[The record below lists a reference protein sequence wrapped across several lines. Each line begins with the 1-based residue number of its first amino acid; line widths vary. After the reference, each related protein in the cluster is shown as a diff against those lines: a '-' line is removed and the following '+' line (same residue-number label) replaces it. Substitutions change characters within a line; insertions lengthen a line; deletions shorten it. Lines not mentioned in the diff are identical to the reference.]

1 MDPNEQPQSM
11 PDAPDKEKMEQ
22 IRRRRLEKLGSTNTP
37 PATPTESKPP
47 SPQEGP
53 SGSSSTDAK
62 ENAAVK
68 RSKINI
74 TPAQSPAGENP
85 FAKLGVG
92 STGTN
97 LNKKRPVPDADFN
110 RPSAPTPAPAKRQAP
125 PESFEDWS
133 DKTISHIFRVTTDEK
148 RQTDLHG
155 HKLTFLP
162 DLTSELQGQNPDAPL
177 RLSSDNI
184 EAAILEAATAF
195 PHDRPLM
202 DYLLPCWKRVVRAR
216 KGLRT
221 STPEK
226 EAVLQEAKRLCM
238 SYCIFAITIPD
249 LFSRESNPQHDTL
262 VPYLLRDI
270 DNDNGICLDFLQE
283 AVSRISE
290 DESIIEVL
298 VKAMVEIS
306 TQLSKLTMND
316 DYKSHVNALK
326 LYARFPSLLDALA
339 NHPTF
344 LMAQSAPGIE
354 KNTLLGPFFRISP
367 LQPEVTKTYFAGP
380 RTLERGAIKNSQSA
394 LQLTL
399 NTHQLDLR
407 DIINAFIRASLGTR
421 QKVLDWFAYI
431 MNTNHKRR
439 AMQVDPKQVASD
451 GFMINVTVVLDHLC
465 EPFMDTTFSKVDRI
479 DVGYFR
485 RNPRV
490 DIKEETKLNADQSQS
505 DEFYSQ
511 QLDGESNFIS
521 EVFFL
526 TLAAHHY
533 GSEAANTKL
542 KSLDKDIKFYEK
554 HLRTMEAERV
564 KFANS
569 PHQLQLFETT
579 LRRHTEVL
587 EKSMSLKYAIEGV
600 LLDEKMQARSLQFM
614 RYVAVWLL
622 RVASQSDY
630 KPDRPLKLPL
640 PKEQPEAYK
649 CLPEYALQDV
659 VDNFKFVFRYVPQ
672 IILSAIGDEMIAL
685 CIAFLESSEYV
696 RNPYLKSTLV
706 TLLYSGTWPTYHLR
720 KGVLG
725 DALTNLKFAND
736 HLLHA
741 VMKFYIEAEST
752 GAHTQFYDKFNIR
765 YEIFQIIKCVWSND
779 FYKDQLEKQ
788 SRTDRQFFVR
798 FVNLL
803 LNDATY
809 VMDEALSKFPKIHDL
824 EKELREDQ
832 SLSQEDRQKKEEEL
846 HAVEGQ
852 ATSYMQLA
860 NETIAMMKLFTKA
873 LCESFTMPEI
883 VARLAGMLDY
893 NLDTLVSPKSLNLK
907 VDNPEKYHFNAK
919 TLLPDIVEIFLNL
932 GGAQSFVEA
941 VAADGRSYKASTFDR
956 ASDIMSKK
964 GLKAPEE
971 LAAWNDLKGRF
982 AKAKEVLDQADLDLG
997 EIPSE
1002 FEDPLMGDLM
1012 KDPVILPSQNI
1023 VDRSTIVQHLLSDE
1037 KDPFT
1042 RQPMTIEDVVPA
1054 HDLLQQIEAWKAEK
1068 LAAVKAKGAAEAMD
1082 TSEG

>member
-1 MDPNEQPQSM
+1 MDPNEQPPSM

-22 IRRRRLEKLGSTNTP
+22 D
-37 PATPTESKPP
+37 A
-47 SPQEGP
+47 P
-53 SGSSSTDAK
+53 SGSSSKDAK
-62 ENAAVK
+62 ENADVK

-74 TPAQSPAGENP
+74 TPAPSSPVGENP
-85 FAKLGVG
+85 YGKQGVG
-92 STGTN
+92 STGASTPPSGTN
-97 LNKKRPVPDADFN
+97 IDKKRSFPTADVN
-110 RPSAPTPAPAKRQAP
+110 RPSGSTVPPAKRHA
-125 PESFEDWS
+125 PESFEEWA

-148 RQTDLHG
+148 RQTDVHG
-155 HKLTFLP
+155 HKLAYLS
-162 DLTSELQGQNPDAPL
+162 DLSAELREQNPDGAL

-184 EAAILEAATAF
+184 EQAILEAANAVS
-195 PHDRPLM
+195 HEKPLM
-202 DYLLPCWKRVVRAR
+202 DYMLPCWKRVVRA
-216 KGLRT
+216 KKSLRT
-221 STPEK
+221 PTPEK
-226 EAVLQEAKRLCM
+226 ETVLLEAKRLCM
-238 SYCIFAITIPD
+238 SYCIFAVTLPD
-249 LFSRESNPQHDTL
+249 LFSREPNPQHDTL

-270 DNDNGICLDFLQE
+270 DHDNGICLDFLQE

-290 DESIIEVL
+290 DESVIDIL
-298 VKAMVEIS
+298 VKAMIEIS

-326 LYARFPSLLDALA
+326 LYSKFPALLDALA

-344 LMAQSAPGIE
+344 LTAQSAPGIE
-354 KNTLLGPFFRISP
+354 KHTLLGPFFRISP
-367 LQPEVTKTYFAGP
+367 LQTDVTKTYFAGP
-380 RTLERGAIKNSQSA
+380 RTLDRGAIKNSQSA

-407 DIINAFIRASLGTR
+407 DVVNAFIRASLDTR
-421 QKVLDWFAYI
+421 HKVLDWFAYI
-431 MNTNHKRR
+431 MNNNHKRR
-439 AMQVDPKQVASD
+439 AIQVDPKQVASD
-451 GFMINVTVVLDHLC
+451 GFMMNVTVVLDHLC

-511 QLDGESNFIS
+511 KLDGESNFIS

-533 GSEAANTKL
+533 GSEATQAKL

-554 HLRTMEAERV
+554 HLKTMEAERV
-564 KFANS
+564 KFVNS
-569 PHQLQLFETT
+569 PHQLQLFELT
-579 LRRHTEVL
+579 LKRHTDVL

-600 LLDEKMQARSLQFM
+600 LLDEKMQGRSLQFM

-630 KPDRPLKLPL
+630 KPDRPLTLPL

-685 CIAFLESSEYV
+685 CLAFLESSEYV

-779 FYKDQLEKQ
+779 FYKDQLAKQ

-824 EKELREDQ
+824 EKELRENQ

-846 HAVEGQ
+846 HTVEGQ

-893 NLDTLVSPKSLNLK
+893 NLDTLVSPKSQNLK
-907 VDNPEKYHFNAK
+907 VDNPDKYHFNAK
-919 TLLPDIVEIFLNL
+919 TLLPDIVEIFINL
-932 GGAQSFVEA
+932 GSAQSFVEA

-971 LAAWNDLKGRF
+971 LMAWNDLKVRF
-982 AKAKEVLDQADLDLG
+982 AKAKEVLDQAELDFG

-1002 FEDPLMGDLM
+1002 FEDPLIGDLM

-1042 RQPMTIEDVVPA
+1042 RQPMTIDDIVPA
-1054 HDLLQQIEAWKAEK
+1054 DDLRQQIDAWKAEK
-1068 LAAVKAKGAAEAMD
+1068 LAAAKAKAAAEPMD

>member
-1 MDPNEQPQSM
+1 MDPNEQPPNM

-22 IRRRRLEKLGSTNTP
+22 
-37 PATPTESKPP
+37 
-47 SPQEGP
+47 
-53 SGSSSTDAK
+53 
-62 ENAAVK
+62 
-68 RSKINI
+68 
-74 TPAQSPAGENP
+74 
-85 FAKLGVG
+85 LGVG
-92 STGTN
+92 STGGSAPVSGTN
-97 LNKKRPVPDADFN
+97 LDKKRPFPALDVN
-110 RPSAPTPAPAKRQAP
+110 RPSGPATPPTKRHAPET
-125 PESFEDWS
+125 FEDWS
-133 DKTISHIFRVTTDEK
+133 DKTISQIFRVSTDEK
-148 RQTDLHG
+148 RQADVHG

-162 DLTSELQGQNPDAPL
+162 DLTAELKEQNPDGPL

-184 EAAILEAATAF
+184 EQAILEAANAF
-195 PHDRPLM
+195 PHEKPLM
-202 DYLLPCWKRVVRAR
+202 DYMLPCWKRVVRAR
-216 KGLRT
+216 KSLRT
-221 STPEK
+221 PTPEK
-226 EAVLQEAKRLCM
+226 EALLLEAKRLCM
-238 SYCIFAITIPD
+238 SYCIFAVTLPD
-249 LFSRESNPQHDTL
+249 LFSREPNPQHDTL

-270 DNDNGICLDFLQE
+270 DHDNGICLDFLQE
-283 AVSRISE
+283 AVSRIPE
-290 DESIIEVL
+290 DESILEIL

-316 DYKSHVNALK
+316 GYKSHVNALK
-326 LYARFPSLLDALA
+326 LYSKFPPLLDALA

-344 LMAQSAPGIE
+344 MMAQSAPGIE

-367 LQPEVTKTYFAGP
+367 LQTEVTKTYFAGP
-380 RTLERGAIKNSQSA
+380 RTLDRGAIKNAQSA

-399 NTHQLDLR
+399 TTHQFDLR
-407 DIINAFIRASLGTR
+407 DIVNAFIRASLGTR
-421 QKVLDWFAYI
+421 HKLLDWFAYI

-511 QLDGESNFIS
+511 KLDGESNFIS

-533 GSEAANTKL
+533 GSEATNAKL

-554 HLRTMEAERV
+554 HLKTMEAERV
-564 KFANS
+564 KFVNS
-569 PHQLQLFETT
+569 PHQLQLFEVT
-579 LRRHTEVL
+579 LRRHTDVL

-600 LLDEKMQARSLQFM
+600 LLDEKMQGRSLQFM

-630 KPDRPLKLPL
+630 KPDRTLKLPL
-640 PKEQPEAYK
+640 PKEQSEAFK

-672 IILSAIGDEMIAL
+672 IILSAVGDEMIAL
-685 CIAFLESSEYV
+685 CIAFLESSDYV

-706 TLLYSGTWPTYHLR
+706 TLLYSGTWPTYHLG

-765 YEIFQIIKCVWSND
+765 YEIFQIIKCVWVND
-779 FYKDQLEKQ
+779 FYKDQLAKQ
-788 SRTDRQFFVR
+788 SRTDRHFFIR

-824 EKELREDQ
+824 ENELRDNHN
-832 SLSQEDRQKKEEEL
+832 LSQEDRQKKEEEL

-873 LCESFTMPEI
+873 LCEAFTMPEI

-893 NLDTLVSPKSLNLK
+893 NLDTLVSPKSLNLR

-932 GGAQSFVEA
+932 GSAQSFVEA
-941 VAADGRSYKASTFDR
+941 VAGDGRSYKASTFDR
-956 ASDIMSKK
+956 ATDIMSKK

-971 LAAWNDLKGRF
+971 LAAWNALKVKF
-982 AKAKEVLDQADLDLG
+982 AKAKEVLDQAELDFG
-997 EIPSE
+997 EIPSD
-1002 FEDPLMGDLM
+1002 FEDPLIGDLM

-1023 VDRSTIVQHLLSDE
+1023 VDRSTIIQHLLSDE

-1042 RQPMTIEDVVPA
+1042 RQPMTIDDIVPA
-1054 HDLLQQIEAWKAEK
+1054 DDLRQQIDAWKAEK
-1068 LAAVKAKGAAEAMD
+1068 LAAAKAKATAEPMD
-1082 TSEG
+1082 TTEG

>member
-1 MDPNEQPQSM
+1 MDPNEQPPSM

-47 SPQEGP
+47 SPQDAP
-53 SGSSSTDAK
+53 SGSSSRDAK
-62 ENAAVK
+62 ENAVVN

-74 TPAQSPAGENP
+74 TPAPSSPAGESP
-85 FAKLGVG
+85 FAQPGVG
-92 STGTN
+92 STE
-97 LNKKRPVPDADFN
+97 A
-110 RPSAPTPAPAKRQAP
+110 SAPETGSAP
-125 PESFEDWS
+125 PPTKRHAPETFEDWS
-133 DKTISHIFRVTTDEK
+133 DKTISQIFRVSTDEK
-148 RQTDLHG
+148 RQTDVHG

-162 DLTSELQGQNPDAPL
+162 DLSAELQEQNPDSPP

-184 EAAILEAATAF
+184 EQAILEAANAF
-195 PHDRPLM
+195 PHDKPLM
-202 DYLLPCWKRVVRAR
+202 DYMLPCWKRVVRA
-216 KGLRT
+216 KKSLRT
-221 STPEK
+221 PTPEK
-226 EAVLQEAKRLCM
+226 EAVISEAKRLCM
-238 SYCIFAITIPD
+238 SYCIFAVTLPD
-249 LFSRESNPQHDTL
+249 LFSREPNPQHDTL

-270 DNDNGICLDFLQE
+270 DHDNGICLDFLQE
-283 AVSRISE
+283 AVSRIAE
-290 DESIIEVL
+290 DESILEIF

-316 DYKSHVNALK
+316 GYKSHVNALK
-326 LYARFPSLLDALA
+326 LYSKFPPLLDALA

-344 LMAQSAPGIE
+344 MMAQSAPGIE

-367 LQPEVTKTYFAGP
+367 LQTEVTKTYFAGP
-380 RTLERGAIKNSQSA
+380 RTLDRGAIKNAQSA

-399 NTHQLDLR
+399 TAHQFDLR
-407 DIINAFIRASLGTR
+407 DIVNAFIRASLGTR
-421 QKVLDWFAYI
+421 HKLLDWFAYI
-431 MNTNHKRR
+431 MNSNHKRR

-451 GFMINVTVVLDHLC
+451 GFMVNVTVVLDHLC

-485 RNPRV
+485 RNPRI

-511 QLDGESNFIS
+511 KLDGESNFIS

-533 GSEAANTKL
+533 GSEATNAKL

-564 KFANS
+564 KFVNS
-569 PHQLQLFETT
+569 PHQLQLFEVT
-579 LRRHTEVL
+579 LKRHTDVL

-600 LLDEKMQARSLQFM
+600 LLDEKMQGRSLQFM

-630 KPDRPLKLPL
+630 KPDRTLELPL
-640 PKEQPEAYK
+640 PKEQPEAFQ

-672 IILSAIGDEMIAL
+672 IILSAVGDEMIAL
-685 CIAFLESSEYV
+685 CIAFLESSDYI

-706 TLLYSGTWPTYHLR
+706 TLLYSGTWPTYHLG

-779 FYKDQLEKQ
+779 FYKDQLAKQ
-788 SRTDRQFFVR
+788 SRTDRQFFIR

-824 EKELREDQ
+824 EIELRDNH

-846 HAVEGQ
+846 HTVEGQ

-873 LCESFTMPEI
+873 LCDAFTMPEI

-893 NLDTLVSPKSLNLK
+893 NLDTLVSTKSLNLR

-932 GGAQSFVEA
+932 GSAQSFVEA
-941 VAADGRSYKASTFDR
+941 VAGDGRSYKASTFDR
-956 ASDIMSKK
+956 ATDIMSKK

-971 LAAWNDLKGRF
+971 LAAWNDLKARF
-982 AKAKEVLDQADLDLG
+982 AKAKEVLDQAELDFG
-997 EIPSE
+997 EIPPD
-1002 FEDPLMGDLM
+1002 FEDPLIGDLM

-1042 RQPMTIEDVVPA
+1042 RQPMTIDDVVPA
-1054 HDLLQQIEAWKAEK
+1054 DDLRHQIDAWKAEK
-1068 LAAVKAKGAAEAMD
+1068 LAAAKAKAAATDPMD
-1082 TSEG
+1082 TTEG

>member
-1 MDPNEQPQSM
+1 MQ
-11 PDAPDKEKMEQ
+11 
-22 IRRRRLEKLGSTNTP
+22 
-37 PATPTESKPP
+37 
-47 SPQEGP
+47 
-53 SGSSSTDAK
+53 
-62 ENAAVK
+62 
-68 RSKINI
+68 
-74 TPAQSPAGENP
+74 
-85 FAKLGVG
+85 
-92 STGTN
+92 
-97 LNKKRPVPDADFN
+97 
-110 RPSAPTPAPAKRQAP
+110 
-125 PESFEDWS
+125 
-133 DKTISHIFRVTTDEK
+133 
-148 RQTDLHG
+148 
-155 HKLTFLP
+155 
-162 DLTSELQGQNPDAPL
+162 
-177 RLSSDNI
+177 
-184 EAAILEAATAF
+184 
-195 PHDRPLM
+195 
-202 DYLLPCWKRVVRAR
+202 
-216 KGLRT
+216 
-221 STPEK
+221 
-226 EAVLQEAKRLCM
+226 
-238 SYCIFAITIPD
+238 
-249 LFSRESNPQHDTL
+249 
-262 VPYLLRDI
+262 
-270 DNDNGICLDFLQE
+270 
-283 AVSRISE
+283 
-290 DESIIEVL
+290 
-298 VKAMVEIS
+298 
-306 TQLSKLTMND
+306 
-316 DYKSHVNALK
+316 ALK
-326 LYARFPSLLDALA
+326 LYSKFPVLLDALA

-367 LQPEVTKTYFAGP
+367 LQADVTKTYFAGP
-380 RTLERGAIKNSQSA
+380 RTLDRGAIKNAQSA

-399 NTHQLDLR
+399 ATHQLDLR
-407 DIINAFIRASLGTR
+407 DIVNAFIRASLGTR
-421 QKVLDWFAYI
+421 HKLLDWFAYI
-431 MNTNHKRR
+431 MNSNHKRR
-439 AMQVDPKQVASD
+439 AMQVDPKHVASD
-451 GFMINVTVVLDHLC
+451 GFMVNVTVVLDHLC

-485 RNPRV
+485 RSPRI

-505 DEFYSQ
+505 DEYYSQ
-511 QLDGESNFIS
+511 KLDGESNFIS

-533 GSEAANTKL
+533 GSEATNAKL

-564 KFANS
+564 KFVNS
-569 PHQLQLFETT
+569 PHQLQLFEVT
-579 LRRHTEVL
+579 LRRHTDVL

-600 LLDEKMQARSLQFM
+600 LLDEKMQGRSLQFM

-630 KPDRPLKLPL
+630 KPERALTLPL
-640 PKEQPEAYK
+640 PKEQPEAFK

-672 IILSAIGDEMIAL
+672 IILSAVGDEMIAL
-685 CIAFLESSEYV
+685 CIAFLESSDYV

-706 TLLYSGTWPTYHLR
+706 TLLYSGTWPTYHLG

-779 FYKDQLEKQ
+779 FYKDQLAKQ
-788 SRTDRQFFVR
+788 SRTDRQFFIR

-824 EKELREDQ
+824 EIELRDGH

-873 LCESFTMPEI
+873 LCEAFTMPEI

-932 GGAQSFVEA
+932 GSAQSFVEA
-941 VAADGRSYKASTFDR
+941 VAGDGRSYKASTFDR

-971 LAAWNDLKGRF
+971 LAAWSALKVRF
-982 AKAKEVLDQADLDLG
+982 AKAKEVLDQAELDFG
-997 EIPSE
+997 EIPAD
-1002 FEDPLMGDLM
+1002 FEDPLIGDLM

-1042 RQPMTIEDVVPA
+1042 RQPMTIDDIVPA
-1054 HDLLQQIEAWKAEK
+1054 DDLRQQIDAWKAEK
-1068 LAAVKAKGAAEAMD
+1068 LAAAKAKASATEPMD
-1082 TSEG
+1082 TTEG